1 MLLLLMLML
10 LLCASGLYQ
19 SNQADANR
27 VCTNI
32 ESEGVIEFVIY
43 WSERGWSS
51 AGLWFPH
58 GVCHLRT

>member
-43 WSERGWSS
+43 W
-51 AGLWFPH
+51 
-58 GVCHLRT
+58 